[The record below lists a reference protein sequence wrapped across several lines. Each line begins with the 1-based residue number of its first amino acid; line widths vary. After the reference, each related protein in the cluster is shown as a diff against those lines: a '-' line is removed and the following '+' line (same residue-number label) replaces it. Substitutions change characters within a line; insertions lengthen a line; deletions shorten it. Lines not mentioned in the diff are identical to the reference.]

1 MYVPADAS
9 VLINGDVAAEELVS
23 SLQVLE
29 VASPAL
35 HSDILP
41 EVNICLI
48 QNCSMDFWQ
57 YLQTTC
63 LIVYNKFVFKHLPYV
78 PECRAALI

>member
-1 MYVPADAS
+1 MYVPTDAS
-9 VLINGDVAAEELVS
+9 VLVNGDAAAEELVS

-29 VASPAL
+29 VTSPAL

-48 QNCSMDFWQ
+48 QNCSTHWWQ
-57 YLQTTC
+57 YLQRTC
-63 LIVYNKFVFKHLPYV
+63 LYLNTCPIYPNAGRHWS
-78 PECRAALI
+78 

>member
-1 MYVPADAS
+1 MFVSTDAS
-9 VLINGDVAAEELVS
+9 VLINGDAAAEELVS

-29 VASPAL
+29 VTSPAL

-48 QNCSMDFWQ
+48 QNCSMHYWTALAKNLFD
-57 YLQTTC
+57 
-63 LIVYNKFVFKHLPYV
+63 HL
-78 PECRAALI
+78 R

>member
-1 MYVPADAS
+1 MNVPTDAS
-9 VLINGDVAAEELVS
+9 VLINGDAAAEELVS

-48 QNCSMDFWQ
+48 QNCSMDF
-57 YLQTTC
+57 
-63 LIVYNKFVFKHLPYV
+63 
-78 PECRAALI
+78 

>member
-1 MYVPADAS
+1 MYVPTDAS
-9 VLINGDVAAEELVS
+9 VLMNSDAAAEELVS

-29 VASPAL
+29 VTSPAL

-48 QNCSMDFWQ
+48 QSYGM
-57 YLQTTC
+57 C
-63 LIVYNKFVFKHLPYV
+63 L
-78 PECRAALI
+78 

>member
-1 MYVPADAS
+1 MYVPTDAS
-9 VLINGDVAAEELVS
+9 VLTNGDAAAEELVS

-48 QNCSMDFWQ
+48 QNCSIRW
-57 YLQTTC
+57 
-63 LIVYNKFVFKHLPYV
+63 
-78 PECRAALI
+78 